1 MQSFVQR
8 LVQEGSLICPT
19 CRNDKLRLND
29 ESIECGRCHV
39 RWPIRNRVPD
49 FFNNYREASG
59 KSGQLA
65 GIEDGRDI
73 IEELV
78 DRMIALLNLPG
89 DATMRSRVAAILQH
103 AATVSCDDQA
113 IGAEINDVLDRFFG
127 SSATNVTNKQLPAV
141 NDANQA
147 QVRFERH
154 YLPASILAGSQF
166 SANIRLRNIGGHPWS
181 SKTTDPLMLAATWL
195 DQQIAPVLTTFP
207 IDIDPGRAI
216 SLPVRLS
223 APVSAGNRILRISLV
238 RMKNHEIV
246 GTSFDIPI
254 HIEAA
259 AAEVEQSPV
268 SIQIGPT
275 IPDYAEDHADGVRM
289 IEVHLKQT
297 GRSSFRVLEVGSGT
311 HPHLAWL
318 EYCDVVALDINSSLL
333 EFGSLY
339 FGDGFLHRL
348 AFICADAMN
357 VPFRENSFDVIVM
370 FSTLHHFPEPE
381 ILLARL
387 AKLLRPGGLIAV
399 MCEPVG
405 DSLENPATLRD
416 LQKGINEQVF
426 SLDEYRMIFR
436 RAGIVESS
444 LKLDGGSLKALL
456 QLNGEANAVFGTPSP
471 E

>member
-8 LVQEGSLICPT
+8 LVQEGSLACPT

-29 ESIECGRCHV
+29 QSIECGRCHA

-59 KSGQLA
+59 KPGQIA
-65 GIEDGRDI
+65 GIEDGRDV
-73 IEELV
+73 IEEIV
-78 DRMIALLNLPG
+78 DRMIALLNLSG
-89 DATMRSRVAAILQH
+89 DATMRSRVAAILKH

-127 SSATNVTNKQLPAV
+127 SSVTNKQLPAV

-147 QVRFERH
+147 PQVRFERH
-154 YLPASILAGSQF
+154 YLPTSIPTGRQF
-166 SANIRLRNIGGHPWS
+166 SANIRLRNIGSHSWS
-181 SKTTDPLMLAATWL
+181 SKTTAPLMLAATWL
-195 DQQIAPVLTTFP
+195 GQQIAPVLATFP

-223 APVSAGNRILRISLV
+223 APVHAGNRILQISLI
-238 RMKNHEIV
+238 RSNDYETI
-246 GTSFDIPI
+246 GTPLDISI

-259 AAEVEQSPV
+259 AAEVKQDSG
-268 SIQIGPT
+268 SIQTGPA
-275 IPDYAEDHADGVRM
+275 ISDYAEDHADGVRM
-289 IEVHLKQT
+289 VEAHLKQT
-297 GRSSFRVLEVGSGT
+297 GRSSFRILEVGSGT

-318 EYCDVVALDINSSLL
+318 EYCEVVALDINSSLL
-333 EFGSLY
+333 EFGGLY

-357 VPFRENSFDVIVM
+357 VPFRENSFDAVVM

-387 AKLLRPGGLIAV
+387 AKLLRPDGLIAV

-405 DSLENPATLRD
+405 DSLEDPATLRD

-436 RAGIVESS
+436 QAGLVETS

-456 QLNGEANAVFGTPSP
+456 RLNEEANAVFGTPSR